1 MALVIAKWEE
11 PKRTTCSSIKQPKK
25 QPILVW
31 THFLINY
38 LISAEKKKGI
48 GPHLA
53 AYKKMLWLQAL
64 YF

>member
-11 PKRTTCSSIKQPKK
+11 PKRTTCSSIKQP
-25 QPILVW
+25 ILVW

-38 LISAEKKKGI
+38 LISANEKKKGI